1 MFHRALA
8 AALPLLA
15 AAAAL
20 APAADA
26 KLTVKVEK
34 ADPPKE
40 LSDAVRKTLS
50 SEAMRVSDESGKL
63 VCTVWPAKALDTKA
77 TAEQA
82 KAGLKYSQVE
92 ETTLAGAVKFE
103 SEWRDYRKQKV
114 KPGVYTLRLATQLMD
129 GDHMGTAPYNEFL
142 LLSPAAADKAPDLR
156 DVKELYELSAKSAG
170 RKHPAVMLL
179 FPNKAPA
186 ESPAIQAKPKEHVVL
201 SYRVPATAAGQKAAL
216 GFSLVVVG
224 TTSAE

>member
-1 MFHRALA
+1 MPRTLAAVAALLALA
-8 AALPLLA
+8 GA
-15 AAAAL
+15 

-26 KLTVKVEK
+26 KLTVKVGK

-40 LSDAVRKTLS
+40 LSDAVRKVLS
-50 SEAMRVSDESGKL
+50 GEAMSVSDEAGTL
-63 VCTVWPAKALDTKA
+63 VCTVWPAKSLDTKA

-92 ETTLAGAVKFE
+92 ETTLVGAVKFE
-103 SEWRDYRKQKV
+103 AEWKDYRKQKV

-142 LLSPAAADKAPDLR
+142 LLCPADADKAPEAME
-156 DVKELYELSAKSAG
+156 VKESYELSAKSAG

-179 FPNKAPA
+179 FPNKAPTD
-186 ESPAIQAKPKEHVVL
+186 SPAIEVKPKEHVVL

-216 GFSLVVVG
+216 GFSLVIVG
-224 TTSAE
+224 ATAAE

>member
-8 AALPLLA
+8 AVALALLA
-15 AAAAL
+15 GAAI
-20 APAADA
+20 PAADA
-26 KLTVKVEK
+26 KLTVKVGK

-40 LSDAVRKTLS
+40 LSDAVRKPLS
-50 SEAMRVSDESGKL
+50 GEALSVSDEAGKL

-77 TAEQA
+77 TADQA

-92 ETTLAGAVKFE
+92 ETTLVAAVKFE
-103 SEWRDYRKQKV
+103 SEWKDYRKQKV

-142 LLSPAAADKAPDLR
+142 LLCPADADKAPEAME
-156 DVKELYELSAKSAG
+156 VKELYELSAKSAG
-170 RKHPAVMLL
+170 RKHPTVMLL

-186 ESPAIQAKPKEHVVL
+186 DSTAIQAKPKEHIVL

-216 GFSLVVVG
+216 GFSLVIVG
-224 TTSAE
+224 ATSAE